1 MASPEARRKACVFIE
16 VLSGIR
22 GPCEASELLSV
33 SLPRYYALEAMA
45 LKGLLQALEPREKG
59 RGRSTESRLDEVS
72 RERDRLAAELE
83 RMRSLVRLS
92 RRAVGL
98 PSGKKSAKAKGRP
111 ARKRR
116 KASRNRKVLALL
128 KTPAVEA
135 PEQPG

>member
-72 RERDRLAAELE
+72 
-83 RMRSLVRLS
+83 
-92 RRAVGL
+92 
-98 PSGKKSAKAKGRP
+98 KAKGRP